1 MWQQTRRSRALNVG
15 IAVIVTA
22 VNVDRKT
29 LASAL
34 TPAAPVLPTQSQLSR
49 RASRY
54 GQVKKWLPLLSWMR
68 HNTSRRRCSH
78 H

>member
-1 MWQQTRRSRALNVG
+1 MLLSLIQPAVNVG

-29 LASAL
+29 LASVLIL
-34 TPAAPVLPTQSQLSR
+34 TPVLPTQSQLSR